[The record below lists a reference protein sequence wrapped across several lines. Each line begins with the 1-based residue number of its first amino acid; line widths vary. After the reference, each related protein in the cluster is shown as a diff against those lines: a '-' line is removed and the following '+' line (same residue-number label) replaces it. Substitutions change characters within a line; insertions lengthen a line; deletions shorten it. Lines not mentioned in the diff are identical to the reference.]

1 MTLALGLPPGTFFIL
16 QNLRWLLP
24 LLPLPYTLC
33 SVALEALM
41 RGQVMSQAWD
51 RIEFSL
57 SSYTLILSEGHAPF
71 VSPTIEK

>member
-1 MTLALGLPPGTFFIL
+1 
-16 QNLRWLLP
+16 
-24 LLPLPYTLC
+24 
-33 SVALEALM
+33 M

-71 VSPTIEK
+71 VSPTIEKQPVWHDINYIWNNKPTCKNTSARYAQEFPKAACN